1 MMAAVNEQKTAVNK
15 SADSSRAWTAL
26 SKAIQIGDAQ
36 GTAGMQW
43 ATAGQLNKAQSEIG
57 NKFAPQF
64 ADIESQRQTG
74 LGQAAQLE
82 QGIPTALS
90 NINKESAEAN
100 YNNALARQT
109 NKPVYR
115 NYNSNSNSNNSVP
128 TPTNVSGPGSRV
140 IDPITQKF
148 VWKPSGNT
156 SVTSPLQ
163 WWWIGVF

>member
-74 LGQAAQLE
+74 LGQAVQSE

-100 YNNALARQT
+100 YNNSLARKT
-109 NKPVYR
+109 N
-115 NYNSNSNSNNSVP
+115 
-128 TPTNVSGPGSRV
+128 TPTNTKTIYKNKSVVTPTSQVSGPGSRV
-140 IDPITQKF
+140 IDPTTQKY
-148 VWKPSGNT
+148 VWKPAANLSST
-156 SVTSPLQ
+156 PLS
-163 WWWIGVF
+163 WFWIWTF